1 MNFRRA
7 QIKDIPRIHELLAQV
22 DMVHH
27 LGRPD
32 IFKVGNKYNDQQ
44 LEEIIAD
51 DKRPIFVAADDN
63 DEVLGYAFCIYKQV
77 LNDNILTDIK
87 TLYIDDLCV
96 YENLRGQHIGRQ
108 LYEYVK
114 AFAKENGFY
123 NLTLNVWSLNE
134 GAQRFYE
141 SVGMVP
147 QKIGMETIL

>member
-51 DKRPIFVAADDN
+51 DKRPIFVAADD
-63 DEVLGYAFCIYKQV
+63 DDQVLGYAFCIYKQV

>member
-114 AFAKENGFY
+114 VFAKENGFY

>member
-1 MNFRRA
+1 M
-7 QIKDIPRIHELLAQV
+7 
-22 DMVHH
+22 
-27 LGRPD
+27 
-32 IFKVGNKYNDQQ
+32 
-44 LEEIIAD
+44 
-51 DKRPIFVAADDN
+51 
-63 DEVLGYAFCIYKQV
+63 
-77 LNDNILTDIK
+77 NDNILTDIK

-114 AFAKENGFY
+114 TFAKENGFY

-134 GAQRFYE
+134 GAQKFYE